1 VLGLAEIISCAVG
14 RADLKLRRSGCINTV
29 IHSGVLIT
37 QKFRFFLIGW
47 RLFTGSAEA

>member
-1 VLGLAEIISCAVG
+1 MPGLVETVG
-14 RADLKLRRSGCINTV
+14 RTQLSADLTVRRSCSINTV

-47 RLFTGSAEA
+47 RLFTGSAGA

>member
-1 VLGLAEIISCAVG
+1 M
-14 RADLKLRRSGCINTV
+14 V

-47 RLFTGSAEA
+47 RLFTLRWSMKARCLTRS